1 MGNAGEIHTR
11 ELADRALRGGRSRE
25 ALDLY
30 WQLLGSVKAARVDY
44 ERWLDG
50 AVGAYLA
57 LNRTREAGFILLS
70 LRRYGEAQRQFPA
83 TERPLEWALCAG
95 KLGHHSEAARVLSE
109 SGHPVLAAIE
119 LELAGASA
127 AARLEWE
134 RVLRDPRLAGRPYET
149 ALVHFNLGEALLQIA
164 DRQGATRAFADAQRL
179 LETAA
184 DAFET
189 RGEPERAHE
198 CYGVL
203 LRMGKDTGS
212 FENAAEGYLNSIR
225 LLAPDNHSLADAVLR
240 RFSLY
245 AVERGEWH
253 AAATVAREAAD
264 CSQRTG
270 KKYAQHYLE
279 RAVEAWT
286 RAARENHANDGPTD
300 LTANALHAAI
310 DASTALGDLEA
321 CGRLYAE
328 MAELPLGEK
337 RRLRYRTLA
346 ERYAAMPSEPRQPSV
361 GLPEYLRRSD
371 SAAYPD
377 VWRQDLIEW
386 ELGGDPSAM
395 LARYVANKPPA
406 NEYARQALRALLI
419 CNDPGFSQENVK
431 GVAQLVSALGGVQHY
446 DVLSPLERLL
456 EHPAAEVRSAVMGVV
471 ILVYSTR
478 IFGLIRRGLGDPA
491 PSVANEAL
499 SALRNVRFVDALDPA
514 KQLFRESADE
524 RVRLAVLEGIGN
536 IGTLEAALL
545 LIEVVRQEV
554 GPVRLAAETQLVRV
568 KSKADDEVAT
578 LIRQARDAE
587 VGDRREVL
595 DRVIRAVR

>member
-1 MGNAGEIHTR
+1 MGNAGDIHTR
-11 ELADRALRGGRSRE
+11 ELADRALRSGRSRE
-25 ALDLY
+25 ALALY
-30 WQLLGSVKAARVDY
+30 WQLLGSMKAERANY

-57 LNRTREAGFILLS
+57 LNRTREAGYILLS
-70 LRRYGEAQRQFPA
+70 LRRYGEAQRHFPA
-83 TERPLEWALCAG
+83 AERPREWALCAA

-109 SGHPVLAAIE
+109 SGHRVLAAIE
-119 LELAGASA
+119 LESAGAMA

-149 ALVHFNLGEALLQIA
+149 ALVHFNLGEALLQIG
-164 DRQGATRAFADAQRL
+164 DRSGATRAFADAQHL

-189 RGEPERAHE
+189 RGEPQRAFE

-203 LRMGKDTGS
+203 LRIGKDTGT
-212 FENAAEGYLNSIR
+212 FENVAEGYLNAIR
-225 LLAPDNHSLADAVLR
+225 VLATDNHSLLMQYYDDFL
-240 RFSLY
+240 SY
-245 AVERGEWH
+245 AVEQGEWH

-264 CSQRTG
+264 SSLRTG
-270 KKYAQHYLE
+270 KKYAPYYLE

-286 RAARENHANDGPTD
+286 RAAGENQANDGPVD
-300 LTANALHAAI
+300 LSANALHAAI
-310 DASTALGDLEA
+310 DASTALGDLEE
-321 CGRLYAE
+321 CGRLYAQL
-328 MAELPLGEK
+328 AELPVGEK

-346 ERYAAMPSEPRQPSV
+346 QRYAAMPAEARPPTV

-371 SAAYPD
+371 GAAYPD

-395 LARYVANKPPA
+395 LARYVANKPPV

-419 CNDPGFSQENVK
+419 CNDPGFSQENLR
-431 GVAQLVSALGGVQHY
+431 GVAQLVTALGGVQHY

-456 EHPAAEVRSAVMGVV
+456 DHPAPEVRCAVMGVV

-491 PSVANEAL
+491 PSVADEAL
-499 SALRNVRFVDALDPA
+499 SALRNVKFVDALDPA
-514 KQLFRESADE
+514 MRIFRESVDE
-524 RVRLAVLEGIGN
+524 RVRLAVLEGMGR
-536 IGTLEAALL
+536 IGTPEAALG
-545 LIEVVRQEV
+545 LIEAVRQET
-554 GPVRLAAETQLVRV
+554 GTLRAAAETQLA
-568 KSKADDEVAT
+568 KLKGDDEVAT

-587 VGDRREVL
+587 IGDRREVL
-595 DRVIRAVR
+595 DRVIKAVR